1 MATWP
6 AIPDWEALQVQGGAL
21 GVDREAKILRG
32 FVMAQAGPFK
42 TAGRGEFDQQSLDM
56 IIALANA
63 RSGGLKSRFAHPTM
77 SDDGLGKFLG
87 RVRNARLDGNK
98 VRGDLHLDPSSFNT
112 PSGNL
117 GGYVLDLA
125 ESDPAAL
132 SSSLV
137 LKVKKEYRLNS
148 DGTKQTDASGEPLPP
163 LWRPTAL
170 HASDVV
176 DTGDAVDA
184 ILSMDDLPDA
194 IQRRGCELLDAMFAG
209 QPREVVEARCL
220 GWLSRYLDR
229 RYGELEPEPFSVSPL
244 NRKRKLKLKG
254 VDFSK

>member
-6 AIPDWEALQVQGGAL
+6 AIPDWEALQVQGGVL
-21 GVDREAKILRG
+21 GVDREAKVLRG

-42 TAGRGEFDQQSLDM
+42 SEGRGEFDQQSLEA
-56 IIALANA
+56 IVGLANA
-63 RSGGLKSRFAHPTM
+63 RNSGLKSRFAHPTM

-98 VRGDLHLDPSSFNT
+98 VRGDLHLDPTSFNT

-148 DGTKQTDASGEPLPP
+148 DGTKQIDANGKPLPP

-170 HASDVV
+170 HASDIV

-184 ILSMDDLPDA
+184 ILSIDDLPDA
-194 IQRRGCELLDAMFAG
+194 IQRRGCELLDQMFAG
-209 QPREVVEARCL
+209 QPREVVESRCL
-220 GWLSRYLDR
+220 AWLSRYLDR
-229 RYGELEPEPFSVSPL
+229 RYGELEHEPWKPATVH
-244 NRKRKLKLKG
+244 RKRKLKPKG